1 MKRLVCAVLCSSL
14 MMSGCVTDPY
24 TGEKKISKGAIG
36 ATTGAILGAAV
47 SSKHD
52 RGKGALI
59 GAAVAGGAGV
69 YMDNQEKKL
78 RDRLQ
83 NTGVS
88 VTRDGEQI
96 YLNMPGSLTFQT
108 NSSDIQ
114 GSFYSV
120 LNSVSQVLKEF
131 NNSNVDVTGH
141 TDSVGDD
148 NYNQQLSERRAWSV
162 ANYLTAQG
170 LDASRLHVVGYGERY
185 PVTSNDTEQGKQMN
199 RRVEVQIKP
208 RNQQ

>member
-1 MKRLVCAVLCSSL
+1 MKKIFSGVLIVSL
-14 MMSGCVTDPY
+14 LSSGCVTDPY
-24 TGEKKISKGAIG
+24 TGEQKISKAAIG

-47 SSKHD
+47 SSKND

-59 GAAVAGGAGV
+59 GAAVAGGAGA

-78 RDRLQ
+78 RDKLQ

-108 NSSDIQ
+108 NSADIQ
-114 GSFYSV
+114 ASFYSV
-120 LNSVSQVLKEF
+120 LNSVTQVLKEF
-131 NNSNVDVTGH
+131 GDTNVEVTGH
-141 TDSVGDD
+141 TDSVGSDLH
-148 NYNQQLSERRAWSV
+148 NQQLSERRAQSV
-162 ANYLTAQG
+162 SNYLVAQG
-170 LDASRLHVVGYGERY
+170 VNGARLHVVGYGERY
-185 PVTSNDTEQGKQMN
+185 PVASNDTEQGRQMN

-208 RNQQ
+208 RT